1 MTSILF
7 LPSLQH
13 CPRVISREC
22 PEQSIIIPL
31 SFQIHIVNFKKDLG
45 IFIRLVGQQKS
56 KFLSRLTRTTI
67 RALKILPRY
76 SHYEHC
82 AVLHGRCH
90 ALQCRSFNFL
100 NIGPHIKSCRSQFIL
115 HTKYDFLAIPLITYH
130 YVLRICSNQITCYST
145 GQFKPQISTKGLQAR
160 EYTACFLLLVNFKL
174 GMKTLQKFSNC
185 SQGIKTWEARRTT
198 KDGRAATQR
207 NLL

>member
-90 ALQCRSFNFL
+90 ALQRRSFNFL
-100 NIGPHIKSCRSQFIL
+100 NIDPHIKSCRSQFIL
-115 HTKYDFLAIPLITYH
+115 HTKYDFLTIPLITYH

-145 GQFKPQISTKGLQAR
+145 GQLNLKYQ
-160 EYTACFLLLVNFKL
+160 
-174 GMKTLQKFSNC
+174 QKAYRQESIQRVFSC
-185 SQGIKTWEARRTT
+185 W
-198 KDGRAATQR
+198 
-207 NLL
+207 